1 MRLPCHSCHRA
12 YHIHNLVV
20 HKGHIEDQH
29 KELEGVEVPLDVRPK
44 DHLSEDAQDVQQAS
58 HLVFQ
63 RLVSMP
69 E

>member
-12 YHIHNLVV
+12 YHIHNLVA
-20 HKGHIEDQH
+20 HKGHSEDES
-29 KELEGVEVPLDVRPK
+29 KELEGVEVPLGVRPK
-44 DHLSEDAQDVQQAS
+44 DHLSEDAQDVQQVS

-69 E
+69 V

>member
-20 HKGHIEDQH
+20 HMDHSEDQH
-29 KELEGVEVPLDVRPK
+29 KEPEGVEVPLDVRPK
-44 DHLSEDAQDVQQAS
+44 DHLFEDAQDVQQAS
-58 HLVFQ
+58 LLVFQ

>member
-1 MRLPCHSCHRA
+1 MDR
-12 YHIHNLVV
+12 NE
-20 HKGHIEDQH
+20 GQH
-29 KELEGVEVPLDVRPK
+29 KELEEVEVQLGVKPK

-58 HLVFQ
+58 LLVFQ